1 MTTLKVGD
9 RAPEISAKTN
19 KGTDFV
25 LSQQTGLCTVVY
37 FFPKAFTTHCT
48 RETRTFSDNF
58 NELLL
63 AGANLVGVST
73 DEFDTQCRFAG
84 ELHVPFPLI
93 ADSDKRIAK
102 DFDVLW
108 PLVGLARRYT
118 FVIGEDRQIEAI
130 FHHEFDVQQHRDD
143 VLTFVHARFEA
154 LRPPIPH
161 HP

>member
-1 MTTLKVGD
+1 MTSLKVGD

-19 KGTDFV
+19 QGTPFV

-37 FFPKAFTTHCT
+37 FFPKAFTPHCT
-48 RETRTFSDNF
+48 RETRTFTDNF
-58 NELLL
+58 NEVML
-63 AGANLVGVST
+63 AGATIVGVST

-93 ADSDKRIAK
+93 ADSDKRIARAY
-102 DFDVLW
+102 DVLW

-118 FVIGEDRQIEAI
+118 FVIGENMTIEAI

-143 VLTFVHARFEA
+143 VLLFVHSRFEA
-154 LRPPIPH
+154 SRPPIVVES
-161 HP
+161 

>member
-1 MTTLKVGD
+1 MTSLKVGD

-19 KGTDFV
+19 QGTPFV
-25 LSQQTGLCTVVY
+25 LSEQTGLCTVIY
-37 FFPKAFTTHCT
+37 FFPKAFTPHCT

-93 ADSDKRIAK
+93 ADSDKRIARAY
-102 DFDVLW
+102 DVLW

-118 FVIGEDRQIEAI
+118 FVIGENMKIEAI

-143 VLTFVHARFEA
+143 VLLFVHSRFEA
-154 LRPPIPH
+154 SRPPIVQAP
-161 HP
+161 

>member
-1 MTTLKVGD
+1 MTSLNVGD

-19 KGTDFV
+19 QGTPFV
-25 LSQQTGLCTVVY
+25 LSEQTGLCTVIY
-37 FFPKAFTTHCT
+37 FFPKAFTPHCT

-58 NELLL
+58 NELML

-93 ADSDKRIAK
+93 ADSDKRIARAY
-102 DFDVLW
+102 DVLW

-118 FVIGEDRQIEAI
+118 FVIGENMKIEAI
-130 FHHEFDVQQHRDD
+130 FHHEFDVQQLRDD
-143 VLTFVHARFEA
+143 VLLFVHSRFEA
-154 LRPPIPH
+154 SRPPIVQAP
-161 HP
+161 

>member
-1 MTTLKVGD
+1 MTSLKVGD

-19 KGTDFV
+19 QGTQFV
-25 LSQQTGLCTVVY
+25 LSEQAGLCTVLY
-37 FFPKAFTTHCT
+37 FFPKAFTPHCT
-48 RETRTFSDNF
+48 RETRAFTDNF
-58 NELLL
+58 NEVAL

-93 ADSDKRIAK
+93 ADTDKRIARAYN
-102 DFDVLW
+102 VLW

-118 FVIGEDRQIEAI
+118 FVIGENLTVEAI

-143 VLTFVHARFEA
+143 VLLFVHSRFEA
-154 LRPPIPH
+154 SRPPIVQ

>member
-1 MTTLKVGD
+1 MTSLKVGD
-9 RAPEISAKTN
+9 RAPDISAKTN
-19 KGTDFV
+19 QGTQFV
-25 LSQQTGLCTVVY
+25 LSEQTGLCTVVY
-37 FFPKAFTTHCT
+37 FFPKAFTPHCT
-48 RETRTFSDNF
+48 RETQTFSDNF

-102 DFDVLW
+102 AYDVLW

-118 FVIGEDRQIEAI
+118 FVIGENQMIEAI
-130 FHHEFDVQQHRDD
+130 FHHEFDVQQHRDN
-143 VLTFVHARFEA
+143 VLTFVNARFESQ
-154 LRPPIPH
+154 RPPIVRDA
-161 HP
+161 

>member
-1 MTTLKVGD
+1 MTALKVGD

-19 KGTDFV
+19 KGTTFV
-25 LSQQTGLCTVVY
+25 LTEQKGLCTVVY
-37 FFPKAFTTHCT
+37 FFPKAFTPHCT
-48 RETRTFSDNF
+48 RETRTFTDNF

-93 ADSDKRIAK
+93 ADSDKRIARAY
-102 DFDVLW
+102 DVLW
-108 PLVGLARRYT
+108 PIVGLARRYT
-118 FVIGEDRQIEAI
+118 FVIGEEQKIEAI
-130 FHHEFDVQQHRDD
+130 FHHEFDVTQHRDD
-143 VLTFVHARFEA
+143 VLAFVHNRFEA
-154 LRPPIPH
+154 LRPPIVH

>member
-1 MTTLKVGD
+1 MTSLNVGD
-9 RAPEISAKTN
+9 RAPEITAKTN
-19 KGTDFV
+19 QEAPFV

-37 FFPKAFTTHCT
+37 FFPKAFTPHCT

-58 NELLL
+58 NELML

-93 ADSDKRIAK
+93 ADTDKRIARAY
-102 DFDVLW
+102 DVLW
-108 PLVGLARRYT
+108 PLIGLARRYT
-118 FVIGEDRQIEAI
+118 FVIGEDMTIEAI

-143 VLTFVHARFEA
+143 VLLFVHSRFEA
-154 LRPPIPH
+154 SRPPITQ

>member
-25 LSQQTGLCTVVY
+25 LSKQTGLCTVVY
-37 FFPKAFTTHCT
+37 FFPKAFTPHCT

-73 DEFDTQCRFAG
+73 DEFDTQCKFAG
-84 ELHVPFPLI
+84 ELQVPFPLI

-118 FVIGEDRQIEAI
+118 FVIGEDQRIEAI
-130 FHHEFDVQQHRDD
+130 FHHEFDVKQHRDD
-143 VLTFVHARFEA
+143 VLAFVHARFEA
-154 LRPPIPH
+154 ARPPIPQ
-161 HP
+161 PA